1 MATAHRF
8 SPVYER
14 MADEYNSIPFI
25 AESGYPSKEVVL
37 DQKPDLIVGWGLS
50 LQRMRLVQL
59 TTGMNEECIPT

>member
-14 MADEYNSIPFI
+14 WADEYNSIPFI

-37 DQKPDLIVGWGLS
+37 DQKPDLIVGWGS
-50 LQRMRLVQL
+50 LFAEDALGAVNDC
-59 TTGMNEECIPT
+59 MNEECIPT